1 MLKRIF
7 STGLFVFLSIM
18 MLAGCESVD
27 YTDTIEFRLP
37 ATSDQTIAS
46 YEVELVTPVTQES
59 LGVQEGLPGET
70 LIFEFD
76 RELAYVDATV
86 TALASDGTVL
96 DSTDAIVV
104 DLDWKSPG
112 CSINADSSSLRDNN
126 KTKVS
131 IDVDCYGTD
140 FTTGYNDQD
149 GRPTFNFNLWD
160 IWKLKF

>member
-1 MLKRIF
+1 MSKRIF
-7 STGLFVFLSIM
+7 SAIVLGFFTIIM
-18 MLAGCESVD
+18 FAGCESVD

-46 YEVELVTPVTQES
+46 YEVELFTPVTQES

-76 RELAYVDATV
+76 KELVYVDATV

-112 CSINADSSSLRDNN
+112 CSINADSSNLSSNN
-126 KTKVS
+126 KTRVS

-140 FTTGYNDQD
+140 FNTDYNDQD

-160 IWKLKF
+160 IWKFKF